1 MGSASSTSK
10 AQISTV
16 STTAPVTSSVPCFSS
31 PKQEYLILAFFAGVL
46 LTLLLVA
53 LIFII
58 VKSCRKSYSK
68 SQAQY
73 PLSEPP
79 IKLSSV
85 SKESLTYAIMTFKPS
100 EANSSDLTGN
110 DSTGLDPT
118 VYSQIKVA
126 GPSLPLQ

>member
-1 MGSASSTSK
+1 MFRPH
-10 AQISTV
+10 V
-16 STTAPVTSSVPCFSS
+16 R
-31 PKQEYLILAFFAGVL
+31 QEYLILAFFAGVL

-79 IKLSSV
+79 IKKLSSV